1 MVPDSQKHRALELA
15 AKTRELRD
23 SEHDTLWDE
32 HEVRDRRSTVWR
44 EIGRTTWRLVGSASA
59 LVGLGLALREVW
71 RAVHPS

>member
-1 MVPDSQKHRALELA
+1 MPDQSHRALERA

-23 SEHDTLWDE
+23 QEHDVLWDE
-32 HEVRDRRSTVWR
+32 HEDHESRAVVWR
-44 EIGRTTWRLVGSASA
+44 EIWRTVWRLVGSASA